1 MLVFGGVFYG
11 LIWNFP
17 WFIVYPLKFQRKKDI
32 QAASRKYHLK
42 VFSFQLFGGVYRK
55 WKKLYAETKLK
66 IQGSTKNA

>member
-42 VFSFQLFGGVYRK
+42 VRASNFL
-55 WKKLYAETKLK
+55 AEST
-66 IQGSTKNA
+66 GSENNYTQKQN